1 MASHTEKKKKKKKKK
16 DKKKRKEWKETK
28 TKRSK
33 AVGRRVRGECGSP
46 IRSRARGAPCAR
58 VREWAE
64 SLSLSRPCVCARLSA
79 LVLPSRER
87 AVARES
93 SVCCCVRS
101 GQCARLRK
109 QKQKKNLLLS
119 LCYKTFKEKYKSV
132 CFCCGRWTQTT
143 GGTR

>member
-1 MASHTEKKKKKKKKK
+1 MKGDE
-16 DKKKRKEWKETK
+16 DE
-28 TKRSK
+28 
-33 AVGRRVRGECGSP
+33 AVEGGWEESQRGMRFADPLPSSGRPV
-46 IRSRARGAPCAR
+46 RARAGMGG
-58 VREWAE
+58 V

-132 CFCCGRWTQTT
+132 CFSCGRWTQTT